1 MSALAPS
8 AWERPTFSDE
18 PTYHCRDCW
27 DEPSAFVV
35 CVCPGRGEKLIN
47 PSYTTARVRRTVSCL
62 RTQDHP
68 PHSYV
73 ERCPC
78 GPSNPII
85 AGHRQRMST
94 YREKRAT
101 EQGD

>member
-1 MSALAPS
+1 MTTFAPT
-8 AWERPTFSDE
+8 WERPVFTDE

-27 DEPSAFVV
+27 DEPSAWVV
-35 CVCPGRGEKLIN
+35 CVCIGRGKLIN
-47 PSYTTARVRRTVSCL
+47 PSYTTARVTRTVSCL

-78 GPSNPII
+78 GPSNPVV
-85 AGHRQRMST
+85 AEHRRRMAT

-101 EQGD
+101 AKVE